1 MNRDLLRAGGL
12 VLLIAAA
19 MAAGCAPKAPPS
31 TAVTAPK
38 FPEFVYPAPGPAS
51 PLDIAQQ
58 QRDAWNWLQAGELG
72 EAERA
77 WSELLTLA
85 PGTPEAL
92 AGLGYLALAEQDA
105 PQALQRFDEALA
117 GQPNMAA
124 ALAGRGQALL
134 SMNRLAEAV
143 GAFEAAQRA
152 NPSLDY
158 TARIEALRF
167 RGTQQAVAEARAAAA
182 AQRWDEAREKY
193 RHALTASPD
202 SAFLLRELAAVERRA
217 GRTAEALA
225 HLERAIELDPVER
238 AAYVALGE
246 LREEGGDIE
255 GAIRAY
261 EAARTLEPGGGIE
274 QRLAALHEKMELSRL
289 PDDFANIEARDAVTR
304 GDVAALMGVRLGDL
318 LTGTGGSVAPL
329 VTDTREHWAS
339 DWILGVMRAGV
350 MEPFP
355 NHTFQPDL
363 PMSRGDFAQTVART
377 LNLIAAEQP
386 AVASGWRSA
395 RRTFTD
401 LPPGHPL
408 NPAASMAVAAGIL
421 HTGPDGAF
429 EPARPVTGREAIE
442 ALDRLR
448 RLAGPARRGALQ

>member
-12 VLLIAAA
+12 ALLIAAA
-19 MAAGCAPKAPPS
+19 TAAGCAPKAPPS
-31 TAVTAPK
+31 VAVTAPR
-38 FPEFVYPAPGPAS
+38 FPEFVFPAPNPTS
-51 PLDIAQQ
+51 PVDMVEQ
-58 QRDAWNWLQAGELG
+58 QRDAWNWLQAGEFA

-77 WSELLTLA
+77 WSDLLTIA
-85 PGTPEAL
+85 PGMPEAV

-105 PQALQRFDEALA
+105 PRALQRFDEALA
-117 GQPNMAA
+117 GQPDMAA

-134 SMNRLAEAV
+134 QLNRLAEAV

-158 TARIEALRF
+158 AARIEALRF
-167 RGTQQAVAEARAAAA
+167 RGTQQAVAEARTAAE

-217 GRTAEALA
+217 GRTVEALE
-225 HLERAIELDPVER
+225 HLEQAIALEPGDR
-238 AAYVALGE
+238 SAYVTLGE
-246 LREEGGDIE
+246 LREESGDVE

-261 EAARTLEPGGGIE
+261 EAARTLEPGTDIE
-274 QRLAALHEKMELSRL
+274 QRLSALHEQMEFSQL
-289 PDDFANIEARDAVTR
+289 PEPYAEIGARDAVTR

-318 LTGTGGSVAPL
+318 LSATGAAVAPL

-339 DWILGVMRAGV
+339 PWILGVMRAGV

-355 NHTFQPDL
+355 NHTFQPDM
-363 PMSRGDFAQTVART
+363 PVSRGDFAQTVART
-377 LNLIAAEQP
+377 LHLIATLQP

-401 LPPGHPL
+401 LAPGHPL

-421 HTGPDGAF
+421 HAGPNGAF
-429 EPARPVTGREAIE
+429 EPARPVTGPEAIE

-448 RLAGPARRGALQ
+448 RLAGPVRRGALQ